1 MTFKK
6 SITLFMWGY
15 QQHFRWN
22 IKYLMNN
29 VLKVLGVTEFKA
41 ECLLIGVRIPNRQ
54 NPNDVCVEPED
65 GKWPIELFDGLLDSI
80 EVEVRNHPLQ
90 EIFYTDE
97 QSMRDKP
104 EKIYRDSVRLA
115 VQKAMK
121 VYDSEH
127 GVQSFAGRPAPVDDH
142 YITPV
147 LQLPTSLFDHFRP
160 LQERATII
168 DNFISP
174 SPASLIHAVVSEVL
188 DEAHNELL
196 RPDPGRD
203 LVTKLRSSDE
213 IIRRAAVSFMMTP
226 GIAIRDN
233 NFAEGISFEK
243 FNMISSL
250 MYEGTKGV
258 GSLLLAKPEDST
270 VDFLVRFAKPV
281 PFNKYRWS
289 RKVLELASS
298 GNPLIANCG
307 EILGLGHIAA
317 GVDPW
322 KSQNVFQ
329 IDFLDHY
336 YWRLSCG
343 DEVMLVSKY
352 GIPSL
357 PQKIFNNDWHLD
369 TYQRLFPKSCQKDI
383 NRFAE
388 LLETAAS
395 QRHGSMLVVA
405 EDAASEADRLQGEG
419 TRIEPVELTPD
430 LYRQVSSIDGAVIID
445 PHGLCHAIGVILDGQ
460 SGLKC
465 TPSRGARYNSAIRY
479 VDSSEKS
486 RLAVVISDDQTIDI
500 IPLPRPRIKRSAL
513 EKRISE
519 LEKATSEN
527 YHSSINWLDNHRFYL
542 DQKQCDRIN
551 EALERI
557 KKQPWK
563 IWIHWS
569 KFSPNSDFNESY
581 YKNEDKEPNLNF
593 SSG

>member
-6 SITLFMWGY
+6 FIKLFMWSY

-22 IKYLMNN
+22 IEHLMDD
-29 VLKVLGVTEFKA
+29 VLKALGIAEFKA
-41 ECLLIGVRIPNRQ
+41 ECLLVGVRIPNRK

-80 EVEVRNHPLQ
+80 EVETGNHRLQ
-90 EIFYTDE
+90 AMFYTNDD
-97 QSMRDKP
+97 QAMRDKP
-104 EKIYRDSVRLA
+104 ENIHRDSVRLA
-115 VQKAMK
+115 VQKIMK
-121 VYDSEH
+121 TYDSEH
-127 GVQSFAGRPAPVDDH
+127 GVQSFAGRPAPIKDH
-142 YITPV
+142 YVTPV
-147 LQLPTSLFDHFRP
+147 LQLPTALFERFRP
-160 LQERATII
+160 LQERVTII
-168 DNFISP
+168 DDLFSP
-174 SPASLIHAVVSEVL
+174 GDASLIHAAISKVL
-188 DEAHNELL
+188 DEAHDELL
-196 RPDPGRD
+196 RPNPGRD
-203 LVTKLRSSDE
+203 LRTKLRPSE
-213 IIRRAAVSFMMTP
+213 ITRRAAVSFMMTP

-233 NFAEGISFEK
+233 NFWEGISFEQ

-250 MYEGTKGV
+250 MYEGAKGV

-281 PFNKYRWS
+281 PFNQYRWS

-298 GNPLIANCG
+298 GNPLIANCT

-317 GVDPW
+317 GINPW
-322 KSQNVFQ
+322 ESQNVFQ

-336 YWRLSCG
+336 HWRLSCG

-352 GIPSL
+352 GVPSL

-369 TYQRLFPKSCQKDI
+369 TYQRLFPQSCNKDI
-383 NRFAE
+383 DRFAE

-405 EDAASEADRLQGEG
+405 EDAESEADRLKGQG
-419 TRIEPVELTPD
+419 TRIKPVELTPD

-460 SGLKC
+460 SGPKC

-486 RLAVVISDDQTIDI
+486 RLAIVVSDDQTIDI

-513 EKRISE
+513 ENRISE
-519 LEKATSEN
+519 LEKSTSEN
-527 YHSSINWLDNHRFYL
+527 YYPPISWLDKNRFYL
-542 DQKQCDRIN
+542 DQKQCDRIK
-551 EALERI
+551 EALEKIENEPMKVREPRI
-557 KKQPWK
+557 
-563 IWIHWS
+563 IWS
-569 KFSPNSDFNESY
+569 KFSPDPDFNESY
-581 YKNEDKEPNLNF
+581 YRDEENE
-593 SSG
+593 ST

>member
-1 MTFKK
+1 MTVRKI
-6 SITLFMWGY
+6 ITLFMWPY
-15 QQHFRWN
+15 QHHFRWN
-22 IKYLMNN
+22 IEYLMND
-29 VLKVLGVTEFKA
+29 VLKVLGVREFKA

-65 GKWPIELFDGLLDSI
+65 GKWSIALFDGLLDSI

-90 EIFYTDE
+90 KMFYTDE

-104 EKIYRDSVRLA
+104 EKIHRDSVRLA

-121 VYDSEH
+121 VYDSKH
-127 GVQSFAGRPAPVDDH
+127 AIQSFAGRPAPIKDH
-142 YITPV
+142 YVTPI
-147 LQLPTSLFDHFRP
+147 LQFPTALFERFRP
-160 LQERATII
+160 LEKTVATHYG
-168 DNFISP
+168 FISP
-174 SPASLIHAVVSEVL
+174 PSLIHAAISTVL
-188 DEAHNELL
+188 NEAHDELL

-203 LVTKLRSSDE
+203 VLTKLRPSE
-213 IIRRAAVSFMMTP
+213 IIRRAAALFMRTP
-226 GIAIRDN
+226 GVAI
-233 NFAEGISFEK
+233 EGNDPGERFIEI
-243 FNMISSL
+243 FNIISSL
-250 MYEGTKGV
+250 MYEGVKGV
-258 GSLLLAKPEDST
+258 GRFLLVNPKDNT
-270 VDFLVRFAKPV
+270 VDFLVRFTKPV
-281 PFNKYRWS
+281 PFRQYRWS
-289 RKVLELASS
+289 RKILELASS
-298 GNPLIANCG
+298 GNSLIANCT

-317 GVDPW
+317 NIDPW

-336 YWRLSCG
+336 HWRLSCG

-352 GIPSL
+352 DIPSL

-430 LYRQVSSIDGAVIID
+430 LYQQVSSIDGAVIID

-460 SGLKC
+460 SGPKC

-513 EKRISE
+513 EKQISE

-527 YHSSINWLDNHRFYL
+527 YHSSINWLDDHRFYL

-551 EALERI
+551 KVLERI
-557 KKQPWK
+557 KNEPMKVGESRI
-563 IWIHWS
+563 IWP
-569 KFSPNSDFNESY
+569 KFSPDPDFNESY
-581 YKNEDKEPNLNF
+581 YKNESKEPT
-593 SSG
+593 